1 MKLNKDK
8 LSKYIILAIV
18 AMVIIILFIALSKSE
33 QQEVFYKDFIH
44 IFSSPRNLKHYIL
57 SFGALSAVAFITIYS
72 LKPVLLII
80 PTSLFSILAGNIFGP
95 WYGLT
100 LSMVSSF
107 LVATLAFF
115 LAKKLGKNFVDRLMK
130 GKAPEFDS
138 NIEKHGLKVILLMRL
153 SFIFPVDALSYAAG
167 LTSMRYREFILG
179 TVAGILPEMVAY
191 SFIGESFE
199 EAFSI
204 KFFLPIIAIIFVAV
218 ISYCYYKSM
227 KE

>member
-1 MKLNKDK
+1 MKFNKDK
-8 LSKYIILAIV
+8 LSKYIIITIIG
-18 AMVIIILFIALSKSE
+18 VILILLFIALSKRE

-44 IFSSPRNLKHYIL
+44 IFSSPKNLKHYIL
-57 SFGALSAVAFITIYS
+57 SFGTLSAVAFITIYS

-80 PTSLFSILAGNIFGP
+80 PTSLFSILAGNIFGS

-107 LVATLAFF
+107 LAATLAFF
-115 LAKKLGKNFVDRLMK
+115 LAKKLGRNFVDKLIK

-138 NIEKHGLKVILLMRL
+138 NIEKHGFKVILLMRL
-153 SFIFPVDALSYAAG
+153 SFIFPVDPLSYAAG

-179 TVAGILPEMVAY
+179 TVIGILPEMVAY

-199 EAFSI
+199 RAFSI
-204 KFFLPIIAIIFVAV
+204 KFFLPVIVIVLVAIIA
-218 ISYCYYKSM
+218 YYYYKNM